1 MKNPTSVYAT
11 RKTSLLLFATTASVL
26 MLVNVLLAQQNKQ
39 LKALAGKPGRRLEL
53 SPGKGVP
60 PVEGFDVEGNKV
72 VVSYGED
79 PRKTV
84 LLVFSP
90 GCRACK
96 ANMSNWQSLIKGVD
110 KSLYRVIA
118 LSLAPTGIEDY
129 LAQFNPAGVPVLAEV
144 DAKTR
149 VEYQLSLTP
158 QQILIDPEGKV
169 EKVWTGLLRGEDKA
183 DIERILGFGSGH

>member
-1 MKNPTSVYAT
+1 MTNPTFVYAT
-11 RKTSLLLFATTASVL
+11 GKTRLLLFATTASVL
-26 MLVNVLLAQQNKQ
+26 VLVNVLLAQQNKQ
-39 LKALAGKPGRRLEL
+39 LKALTGKSGRHMELSAGKGL
-53 SPGKGVP
+53 P

-79 PRKTV
+79 PRKTM

-96 ANMSNWQSLIKGVD
+96 ENMSNWQSLIKRLD
-110 KSLYRVIA
+110 SSLYRVIA
-118 LSLAPTGIEDY
+118 LSLAPNGIEDY
-129 LAQFNPAGVPVLAEV
+129 LAQYNLSGVPVIAEV

-158 QQILIDPEGKV
+158 QQILIGPEGKV
-169 EKVWTGLLRGEDKA
+169 ERVWSGLLRGEEKA
-183 DIERILGFGSGH
+183 DIERALDLGSSY